1 MNHSRY
7 LHLKAR
13 LNAENNERALAAV
26 WKGKYLA
33 NPGANLLP
41 TDFPAYQT
49 LTTAPVP
56 YLTYESLEDVTVDEL
71 AKIGIRRLIAE
82 AIQKLI
88 EESNLIAFEDG
99 FFMGYEDTPAII
111 RVG

>member
-26 WKGKYLA
+26 FKGKYLA
-33 NPGANLLP
+33 NPGATPLP
-41 TDFPAYQT
+41 TDFPEYQK

-56 YLTYESLEDVTVDEL
+56 YLTLESLEDVTVEEL
-71 AKIGIRRLIAE
+71 SKLGIRRKVAE
-82 AIQKLI
+82 SII
-88 EESNLIAFEDG
+88 EQSSFVVYEDAAL
-99 FFMGYEDTPAII
+99 MGYEDPPAF
-111 RVG
+111 VQEG

>member
-33 NPGANLLP
+33 NPGSNALP
-41 TDFPAYQT
+41 QDFPAYEI

-56 YLTYESLEDVTVDEL
+56 YLTFESLEDVTVDEL
-71 AKIGIRRLIAE
+71 AKIGIRRKVAE
-82 AIQKLI
+82 SIMEQSSFI
-88 EESNLIAFEDG
+88 VFEDAG
-99 FFMGYEDTPAII
+99 LMNYEDPPAIMQA
-111 RVG
+111 G